1 FQVKHPERGFV
12 ALKNFAVQFHD
23 RDSFRKDFE
32 HLIKHKAL
40 EQTLQSF
47 LDLTNDSIDR
57 LNLYRRECV
66 RLLILK
72 IQDPKNSPSQL
83 DWYAQFGCG
92 PCCDTNELLSFFA
105 AIIDVFQDHRLLL
118 LTGTP
123 QQSGIESLCVV
134 VRKRDAVRSAP
145 GLRQNAETPA

>member
-1 FQVKHPERGFV
+1 
-12 ALKNFAVQFHD
+12 
-23 RDSFRKDFE
+23 
-32 HLIKHKAL
+32 
-40 EQTLQSF
+40 
-47 LDLTNDSIDR
+47 
-57 LNLYRRECV
+57 RRECV

-134 VRKRDAVRSAP
+134 VRKPDPVRSAP
-145 GLRQNAETPA
+145 GLRQNAETPAQSIDLENRNMFKPVKVGNLIYNRLGESFMVYYRRNVPHQRGNEILFGSLACIEYRV